1 MILRVVSGIMA
12 VLAFWAAY
20 LQLNDPDP
28 ERWFA
33 MYAAVGL
40 VALLFSAGRPKPLF
54 ALFMSLI
61 AVAWALA
68 IVPELWGRW
77 QPSDLGATMA
87 AARPEIEFGR
97 ELGGL
102 LIVGTYCLS
111 AFLLSRRRGPLVEQP
126 S

>member
-1 MILRVVSGIMA
+1 MILRVVSGIFT

-33 MYAAVGL
+33 LYAAAGVS
-40 VALLFSAGRPKPLF
+40 ALRFATGKPSPRL
-54 ALFMSLI
+54 ALTLALI
-61 AVAWALA
+61 ALGWALA

-77 QPSDLGATMA
+77 QPSDLSVSMTS
-87 AARPEIEFGR
+87 ARPEIEFGR
-97 ELGGL
+97 EFGGL
-102 LIVGTYCLS
+102 VIVATYCLS
-111 AFLLSRRRGPLVEQP
+111 AFFVSQRSARAAQK